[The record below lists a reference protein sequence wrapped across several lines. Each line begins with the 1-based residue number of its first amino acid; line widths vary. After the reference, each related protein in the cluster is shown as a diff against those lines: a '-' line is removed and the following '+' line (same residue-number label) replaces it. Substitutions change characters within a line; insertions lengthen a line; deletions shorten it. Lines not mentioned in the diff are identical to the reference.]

1 MLISFQGHVLKES
14 RPFEGRGQFKFA
26 VVDQVGTT
34 LWRNDG
40 LNANGEPA
48 QSIGI
53 QVVRGV
59 FSVTLGDD
67 AIANMVTLNSG
78 VFDQDYISVQL

>member
-1 MLISFQGHVLKES
+1 MLNES
-14 RPFEGRGQFKFA
+14 RPFEGTGQFKFA

-40 LNANGEPA
+40 AESETGSLAR
-48 QSIGI
+48 SLGI

-59 FSVTLGDD
+59 FAVTLGDD
-67 AIANMVTLNSG
+67 AIANMAALNSAG
-78 VFDQDYISVQL
+78 